1 MFHWLSSARHAA
13 GGNRLSL
20 LACGAVL
27 GLALALS
34 ACGGDK
40 ETAAREATP
49 AASNPTTAPAATS
62 PGATP
67 RPSSSPAATTAS
79 GAGRF
84 SGRLP
89 DLNSYRYTF
98 KIEGTAGLIAEIS
111 RIGVP
116 SGVNPNTGTLVFEAK
131 GSYVKPDR
139 GEATVTFFGVAETK
153 VVIGRQQWISSGGV
167 FRAPVPITSSR
178 DEEYSIVAAFWD
190 SSATEA
196 LKDFSC
202 SSSRETVNGVSTRKC
217 TADRATVERLNKE
230 GKLFTT
236 GVLDLKEVSSGSAEL
251 WVADGDKV
259 IRFRANLAGKDT
271 ANRNVAFKME
281 VDITD
286 INARIT
292 IDPPR

>member
-1 MFHWLSSARHAA
+1 MFHWRSSARQAA
-13 GGNRLSL
+13 GGNRVSL

-89 DLNSYRYTF
+89 DLNSYRYSF
-98 KIEGTAGLIAEIS
+98 KIEGTAGLIAELS
-111 RIGVP
+111 NSSLP
-116 SGVNPNTGTLVFEAK
+116 AGVNPNTGTLAFEVK
-131 GSYVKPDR
+131 GAYVKPDR
-139 GEATVTFFGVAETK
+139 GEATIAFGGLTVTK
-153 VVIGRQQWISSGGV
+153 VVIGRQQWINLGGILQ
-167 FRAPVPITSSR
+167 APTQVTSPG
-178 DEEYSIVAAFWD
+178 DDDYSFVAAFWD

-236 GVLDLKEVSSGSAEL
+236 GDLDIKEFSAGSAEL